1 MMSEKVKTPALLK
14 ISVFWNKVYDVIISA
29 DDVTYQNFSSDWN
42 YIVDAF
48 LWPKFG
54 SSCVSMREVISNLNL

>member
-1 MMSEKVKTPALLK
+1 MMSEKMTTPALLK

-29 DDVTYQNFSSDWN
+29 DDVTYQTFSSDWN

-48 LWPKFG
+48 LWPN
-54 SSCVSMREVISNLNL
+54 VW